1 MIIDRYDELI
11 IEANDRDLLATTT
24 ILRLERFMAA
34 RENVVPV
41 LLEKVYRLIQDKL
54 ELTHQPLVTQLA
66 KHLFSNISQDD
77 LVQRN
82 ESDLYGAVISLW
94 HHICEKKPNDISVRV
109 FNPTVSRHGW
119 QSTHTIVEIVVPDG
133 PFLVDSVKMALVR
146 LDLSSHLMLHG
157 PTKISRDKTNA
168 VTEVNHP
175 KGKSLSLFH
184 IEVDMLTDK
193 ALMTDLKNELK
204 SILVD
209 AGLVVSG
216 WKPMAARLNY
226 VIEEIEQQ
234 KNSLPIENER
244 INETIA
250 FLRWLGDHNFTF
262 MGYKEYDLV
271 AVEGDHE
278 LRPTD
283 EKGMGILSV
292 SERVR
297 SIKLSNLA
305 DSARIEA
312 KKPYLLIVT
321 KGNTASHIHRP
332 AYTDYIG
339 IKKFGKNGKVVGEH
353 RFTGLYTSAVYN
365 QSVSNIPLI
374 NEKVERILDSSGY
387 QAGSYSFK
395 ALNNILE
402 NFPRDELLQA
412 SEQELLE
419 VGSGVVQMQDRDM
432 LRLFVRR
439 DPFGRFFSC
448 MVYVTKERYNTELR
462 RQTQRIIGD
471 YFDSDQEV
479 EFTTF
484 FSESPLARTHY
495 IVHVK
500 NNNMTVNVK
509 EIEQNLVEVS
519 SSWDDRLQDAIIANL
534 GESTGLPLS
543 KEYLKAF
550 PRSYKEAMMPGTAV
564 ADIERLE
571 SLNDD
576 NKLGM
581 LFYRPQ
587 EEPSDSKA
595 VHLKLYHSD
604 EPIHL
609 SDVLPMLENLGLRVI
624 GESPYEVT
632 KSNGTVYWILDF
644 SMLHTS
650 VNDLDLREARDK
662 FQQAFAAIWAGEL
675 ESDGFNRLVLGAGLT
690 GREVT
695 ILRSYARYMRQV
707 GFPFSQSYIEDTL
720 THHTDLARGL
730 VDLFVKRF
738 DPKYKGSK
746 KNQTEL
752 INKITSELDDV
763 ESLDDDRIIRR
774 YMEMIMATLRTNYY
788 QKDEAGQPKP
798 WLALKLKPTEIPE
811 IPQPVPAYEI
821 FVYAPDIEGVHL
833 RGGKVARGGLRW
845 SDRQED
851 FRTEILGLV
860 KAQQVKNTVIVPVGA
875 KGGFICKR
883 QHNFTGRDE
892 IFAEGQRCYKR
903 FIRALLDVS
912 DNIIEGEVAP
922 PKNVVRHDED
932 DPYLVVAA
940 DKGTATFSDLA
951 NSVSEDYNFWLGDAF
966 ASGGSNGYD
975 HKAMGITAK
984 GGWESVKR
992 HFREMDIDCQTTD
1005 FTCIAVGDM
1014 AGDVFGN
1021 GMLLSKHIQ
1030 LQAAFNHL
1038 HIFIDPTPNSAKTWP
1053 ERERLFN
1060 LPRSSWEDY
1069 NKKLISKGG
1078 GIFSRRAKSIDLT
1091 PEIQKMLG
1099 TRKASM
1105 APNDLIKAILK
1116 MEVDLLWNGGIGTYV
1131 KCSSETHTDV
1141 GDRANDGLRIDGGDL
1156 RAKVV
1161 GEGGNLGMTQL
1172 GRIEYALTGG
1182 RVNTDFVDNVGG
1194 VDCSDNEVNIKIFL
1208 NALVAN
1214 GDLTVKQ
1221 RNQILNKMEDDVGEI
1236 VLHDAYCQSES
1247 ISVSERQGAALV
1259 KEQIRFIHT
1268 MEKAG
1273 YLDRA
1278 LEYIPDDE
1286 TLLERE
1292 KMGKALTRPEISVLV
1307 AYGKMV
1313 LKEQL
1318 VCDEISNDEFHG
1330 KQIVNYFP
1338 NELRRNY
1345 LDHMA
1350 NHPLRAEIISTCLAN
1365 QMVNEM
1371 GCNFVTRMQ
1380 EETGATVVDIANAYS
1395 AAREIFDLGDILAKI
1410 RNADNK
1416 ATTDAQY
1423 DLIFNIRRT
1432 LRRLSRWLLRNR
1444 SSKYTVQQLIDLYH
1458 DDVQETMNGL
1468 DTLLVA
1474 SEVKEHNDLADRWIE
1489 KGIDRSVANYV
1500 ARLSSLYSALDISSV
1515 AREQGKSVTQAA
1527 KLYFTLG
1534 DRLSLHWFL
1543 KQINNQAVD
1552 NNWQALARATFRED
1566 LDWQQRLL
1574 TGQVMS
1580 CNCSNDSFDTENA
1593 LDEWIKQNQSS
1604 LARWDNILNE
1614 FKVGS
1619 VHEFA
1624 KFSVA
1629 LRELALLNLNC
1640 AANE

>member
-1 MIIDRYDELI
+1 M
-11 IEANDRDLLATTT
+11 T
-24 ILRLERFMAA
+24 A

-41 LLEKVYRLIQDKL
+41 LLEKVYKLIQDKL
-54 ELTHQPLVTQLA
+54 ELAHQPLVTKLA
-66 KHLFSNISQDD
+66 QHLFSTIGQED

-82 ESDLYGAVISLW
+82 ESDLYGAVVSLW
-94 HHICEKKPNDISVRV
+94 HHISEKQAKDISVRV

-119 QSTHTIVEIVVPDG
+119 KSTHTIVEIVVPDS
-133 PFLVDSVKMALVR
+133 PFLVDSVKMALAR

-157 PTKISRDKTNA
+157 PTRIARDKNNNIKG
-168 VTEVNHP
+168 VNE
-175 KGKSLSLFH
+175 KSGDSLSLFH
-184 IEVDMLTDK
+184 IEVDMLADK
-193 ALMTDLKNELK
+193 AKMTDLKNELV
-204 SILVD
+204 SILTD
-209 AGLVVSG
+209 TGLVVAD
-216 WKPMAARLNY
+216 WKPMATKLNQ
-226 VIEEIEQQ
+226 VIKEIEDQRVA
-234 KNSLPIENER
+234 LPVEKER
-244 INETIA
+244 VDETIA
-250 FLRWLGDHNFTF
+250 FLKWLGNHNFTF

-278 LRPTD
+278 LRPTE
-283 EKGMGILSV
+283 EKGLGIFSV
-292 SERVR
+292 DSRVR
-297 SIKLSNLA
+297 AVKLSDLA
-305 DSARIEA
+305 DSARLEA

-339 IKKFGKNGKVVGEH
+339 IKKIGKNGKVIGEH

-365 QSVSNIPLI
+365 QSVANIPLI
-374 NEKVERILDSSGY
+374 RDKANRILESSGY
-387 QAGSYSFK
+387 LQGAYSYK
-395 ALNNILE
+395 ALHNILE

-412 SEQELLE
+412 TEQELLQ
-419 VGSGVVQMQDRDM
+419 VGSGVVQMQDRDL
-432 LRLFVRR
+432 LRLFIRK

-448 MVYVTKERYNTELR
+448 MVYVTKERYNTQLR
-462 RQTQRIIGD
+462 RQTQRILGQ
-471 YFDSDQEV
+471 YLNSDQEV
-479 EFTTF
+479 EFTTY

-500 NNNMTVNVK
+500 NNNIDIDVK
-509 EIEQNLVEVS
+509 EIEQNLMEVS
-519 SSWDDRLQDAIIANL
+519 SSWDDRLQEAIIANT

-543 KEYLKAF
+543 KEYLRAF
-550 PRSYKEAMMPGTAV
+550 PRSYKEAMLPGSAV

-571 SLNDD
+571 ALDTPED
-576 NKLGM
+576 LGM

-587 EEPSDSKA
+587 EESHDSKA
-595 VHLKLYHSD
+595 VHLKLYHR
-604 EPIHL
+604 EQPIHL

-624 GESPYEVT
+624 GEAPYEVR
-632 KSNGTVYWILDF
+632 KSNGVTYWILDF
-644 SMLHTS
+644 SMLLASNVS
-650 VNDLDLREARDK
+650 VDLREARDR
-662 FQQAFAAIWAGEL
+662 FQQAFADIWSGTL

-707 GFPFSQSYIEDTL
+707 GFPFSQSYIEETL
-720 THHTDLARGL
+720 AHHPNIAKGL
-730 VDLFVKRF
+730 VDLFSKRF
-738 DPKYKGSK
+738 EPKFKGTK

-752 INKITSELDDV
+752 INKINEQLDAV

-774 YMEMIMATLRTNYY
+774 YMDMILATLRTNYY
-788 QKDEAGQPKP
+788 QKADNGLPKP

-811 IPQPVPAYEI
+811 IPQPVPAFEI

-883 QHNFTGRDE
+883 QPNLTTRDE
-892 IFAEGQRCYKR
+892 IFAEGQRCYKQ

-912 DNIIEGEVAP
+912 DNIIEGNVVYP
-922 PKNVVRHDED
+922 DNVVRHDED
-932 DPYLVVAA
+932 DAYLVVAA

-951 NSVSEDYNFWLGDAF
+951 NSVADEYNFWLGDAF

-992 HFREMDIDCQTTD
+992 HFREMGVNCQTTD

-1021 GMLLSKHIQ
+1021 GMLLSKHIR

-1038 HIFIDPTPNSAKTWP
+1038 HIFIDPSPDSAKSWK
-1053 ERERLFN
+1053 ERDRLFN

-1099 TRKASM
+1099 TRKSSM
-1105 APNDLIKAILK
+1105 APNDLIKAILQ
-1116 MEVDLLWNGGIGTYV
+1116 MEVDLFWNGGIGTYV
-1131 KCSSETHTDV
+1131 KASSETHTDV
-1141 GDRANDGLRIDGGDL
+1141 GDRANDALRIDGRDMK
-1156 RAKVV
+1156 AKVV

-1172 GRIEYALTGG
+1172 GRIEYALNGG

-1208 NALVAN
+1208 NSLVAN

-1221 RNQILNKMEDDVGEI
+1221 RNQILDKMEDEVSEI
-1236 VLHDAYCQSES
+1236 VLKDAYWQSES
-1247 ISVSERQGAALV
+1247 ISVSEQQGPSLV

-1268 MEKAG
+1268 MERAG

-1278 LEYIPDDE
+1278 LEYIPDDD

-1292 KMGKALTRPEISVLV
+1292 KMGQALTRPELSVLV

-1318 VCDEISNDEFHG
+1318 VCDEISQDEFHA
-1330 KQIVNYFP
+1330 QQLVSYFP
-1338 NELRRNY
+1338 SELRRNY
-1345 LDHMA
+1345 LDQMV
-1350 NHPLRAEIISTCLAN
+1350 NHPLKAEIIATCLAN

-1371 GCNFVTRMQ
+1371 GCNFITRMQ
-1380 EETGATVVDIANAYS
+1380 EETGASVVDIANAYS
-1395 AAREIFDLGDILAKI
+1395 AAREIFELGGIMKQI
-1410 RNADNK
+1410 RNFDNT
-1416 ATTDAQY
+1416 ATTIAQY
-1423 DLIFNIRRT
+1423 DLMYAIRRI

-1444 SSKYTVQQLIDLYH
+1444 SNKSTVKELVALYH
-1458 DDVQETMNGL
+1458 DDVQAIMKNL
-1468 DTLLVA
+1468 DTLLVEE
-1474 SEVKEHNDLADRWIE
+1474 EVKEHNDLADLWIAQ
-1489 KGIDRSVANYV
+1489 GIDRSVANYV

-1515 AREQGKSVTQAA
+1515 AREQGKTVEEAA
-1527 KLYFTLG
+1527 KMYFTLG

-1543 KQINNQAVD
+1543 KQITNQAVE
-1552 NNWQALARATFRED
+1552 NNWQALARASFRED

-1574 TGQVMS
+1574 TAQVL
-1580 CNCSNDSFDTENA
+1580 NCDCSSGKVKVDKA
-1593 LDEWIKQNQSS
+1593 LDEWMENNKSS
-1604 LARWDNILNE
+1604 LVRWENILNE

-1629 LRELALLNLNC
+1629 LRELTLLNLNC
-1640 AANE
+1640 ASNE